1 ARRNTSRGIRL
12 TSGATASAP
21 TLSAAA
27 RREPERAEAELDGV
41 PARVAVLER
50 LLPVEQQLVRVP
62 EPALQRS
69 G

>member
-1 ARRNTSRGIRL
+1 VRRRR
-12 TSGATASAP
+12 
-21 TLSAAA
+21 
-27 RREPERAEAELDGV
+27 RRETPVECRHVQAELDGV